1 MGSTHYTSEIETVN
15 KVLNNGF
22 AWVPNTRRLITNLLP
37 FHNFRERE
45 PQQFGM
51 ISFTDLP
58 PEAAHGPRSAFGN
71 YGIVISQEWASSNN
85 IQKVFYIDS
94 EGSIFEALRSLF
106 KYAYDDLVKK
116 SLNREGEVSQ
126 MAFTNKARAAVAGGI
141 LYAKLLELYEY
152 MEPIEH
158 SYQQEWRIVYPM
170 PWGKMVLV
178 DTIRLTLGRRLPL
191 KTLTAEIVMYH
202 SVHPWHYTVF
212 KLDAHLFA
220 LLIVSSISSKGGD
233 FVYATETEYSG
244 PRFLFASYSKSFLSS
259 AVNFGALPKG

>member
-1 MGSTHYTSEIETVN
+1 MGFTHYTSEIETVN
-15 KVLNNGF
+15 KILNNGF
-22 AWVPNTRRLITNLLP
+22 AWVPNTRRLIANLLP
-37 FHNFRERE
+37 FHNFKERE

-71 YGIVISQEWASSNN
+71 CGIVISQEWASSNN
-85 IQKVFYIDS
+85 IQKVFYVDS
-94 EGSIFEALRSLF
+94 EGPIFEALRWLF

-158 SYQQEWRIVYPM
+158 SYQQEWRIVHPM
-170 PWGKMVLV
+170 PLYGYKETKQEIIANVSPPKGWGKFVHV
-178 DTIRLTLGRRLPL
+178 I
-191 KTLTAEIVMYH
+191 TLTPNDVVGFVCPAKDKGILQRALNHRYSEKHI
-202 SVHPWHYTVF
+202 YTFEV
-212 KLDAHLFA
+212 
-220 LLIVSSISSKGGD
+220 
-233 FVYATETEYSG
+233 
-244 PRFLFASYSKSFLSS
+244 
-259 AVNFGALPKG
+259 